1 MNETLGNILGIALLL
16 SPFIAVAIFWLIAV
30 ILKIKRLKKNRNF
43 INKESQKQQKII
55 EQQQQII
62 EMQKQ
67 RQEMEEMVIESSD
80 QLG

>member
-55 EQQQQII
+55 EQQQQQII

-67 RQEMEEMVIESSD
+67 RQEMEEIKNH
-80 QLG
+80 LKNK